1 MASRRQPAP
10 NAPNADVGSSAV
22 RLDDDDNSDQS
33 GDGGPAVDTS
43 SKKPKRN
50 GVPSLVFRGASS
62 SRPFINFGAISHVR
76 SPPPT
81 RSAHVF
87 AILWSF

>member
-1 MASRRQPAP
+1 MASRRRPAP

-22 RLDDDDNSDQS
+22 RLNDDDNSDQS

-50 GVPSLVFRGASS
+50 GVPSLVFRGAS
-62 SRPFINFGAISHVR
+62 RPFINFGAIPHVR
-76 SPPPT
+76 SPSPT

-87 AILWSF
+87 AIL